1 MDHRHI
7 TDQQQLLAE
16 MAREGS
22 ANRRETSAVI
32 SSGAGTGAWAVR
44 ITSHVTHNV
53 YIVRRVLIE
62 EVGLP
67 PTEVG
72 EQMEA
77 FNLAESF
84 EGTGSLTSGAYA
96 VMHRVGD
103 KNVFSVT
110 P

>member
-1 MDHRHI
+1 MDSRHI

-32 SSGAGTGAWAVR
+32 SPGSHSGPWAVKV
-44 ITSHVTHNV
+44 TGHVEYNV
-53 YIVRRVLIE
+53 YTVRRVILQ
-62 EVGLP
+62 GANLDP
-67 PTEVG
+67 MAVG
-72 EQMEA
+72 EETQA

-84 EGTGSLTSGAYA
+84 LGQGALASGTHV
-96 VMHRVGD
+96 VMHRLGD
-103 KNVFSVT
+103 DHVFYAA